1 MLKATLRGFLAHKG
15 RLVLSLLAVLLSVAF
30 VAGTLMFTDTIS
42 GTFDRLFRSTA
53 ADVSVTPH
61 SDLGTSDQNFSGAVP
76 TESQSLAA
84 RIATVPGVAKA
95 EPRVTLSGIVLVD
108 ASNHDIGSVGG
119 APTLGLDWT
128 TPSATSVVKL
138 TSGSAPTADGQAVI
152 DADTVA
158 EHHLVLGQQ
167 LRVIAAPGSFPV
179 TLTGIAT
186 FTTTNPGATL
196 VFLQHNAAQQRLLG
210 SPDRI
215 TSVDVTAASGVSD
228 TVLQQRI
235 SALVGTGYDVK
246 TAAQTAKDNVQQ
258 LGTFL
263 SVIKDA
269 LLGFAGIAVLVGISL
284 ILNTFSMLVAQRT
297 RELGL
302 LRALGAS
309 RKQVNRSVLIEAV
322 LLGVVGSTLG
332 LAVGVGLAQL
342 LITLIGGAGMR
353 LKGSEIAFRWP
364 TPVAAYAV
372 GVIVTAVSA
381 YLPARRA
388 AAVSPMAALREAD
401 TPGRGAPM
409 RRRALLGGSVVLLG
423 AVSLVA
429 ASTLRSAGSAAGF
442 LGLGI
447 LFTLV
452 GLIMTGPLLAGPV
465 IRVLGGWFPRVFGSV
480 GALSQ
485 RNALRNPRRT
495 SATASALMIGLALV
509 AALSVVGSSMAASF
523 DDEVSKTIGADY
535 IVQNSTGL
543 PFPGEVGDAI
553 QAVPGVGLTVRSQTA
568 KVRLVAADGSST
580 ATALVGTGPG
590 LDQVEHLTLRSG
602 TMAAAIAPGAVMVTA
617 AYADAHHLSVG
628 SPVTVL
634 FPNDR
639 RAALTVGA
647 VNAVDPNSVNGLR
660 DAAVTGSATLR
671 TYLPGALDDAVFVDA
686 APGADKTQVKSAIA
700 TAIGKDPQ
708 VQVRDQSDYKK
719 LIRQQIDILLQL
731 IYGLL
736 ALAIIIAV
744 LGVINTLALSVV
756 ERTREIGLLRAI
768 GLSRRQLR
776 RMVRL
781 ESVVIA
787 LFGAVLGL
795 GLGLVWGLAAQRLLA
810 LKGMPS
816 LSIPWTTVLAVV
828 IGAALVGLLAAL
840 GPALRASRLN
850 VLAAIA
856 HE

>member
-15 RLVLSLLAVLLSVAF
+15 RLFLSLLAVVLSVAF

-42 GTFDRLFRSTA
+42 GTFDRLFRNTA

-61 SDLGTSDQNFSGAVP
+61 TDLGTDRQNISGAVP
-76 TESQSLAA
+76 TESDALVAKVAA
-84 RIATVPGVAKA
+84 VPGVASA
-95 EPRVTLSGIVLVD
+95 IPRVGLSGIVLVD
-108 ASNHDIGSVGG
+108 AGNHDIGSVGG
-119 APTLGLDWT
+119 APTIGINWLPT
-128 TPSATSVVKL
+128 SKSVVDL
-138 TSGSAPTADGQAVI
+138 TSGTAPQGDGQAVI
-152 DADTVA
+152 DADTVRK
-158 EHHLVLGQQ
+158 HHLTIGQQ

-179 TLTGIAT
+179 RITGIAT
-186 FTTTNPGATL
+186 FNTTNPGATL
-196 VFLQHNAAQQRLLG
+196 VFLDTRTAQQRLLG
-210 SPDRI
+210 QPGLI
-215 TSVDVTAASGVSD
+215 TSVDVTAAKGVSD
-228 TVLQQRI
+228 DALKQRI
-235 SALVGTGYDVK
+235 AAVVGSGYDVK
-246 TAAQTAKDNVQQ
+246 TAAQSAKDSSQQ

-302 LRALGAS
+302 MRALGAS
-309 RKQVNRSVLIEAV
+309 RQQVNRSVMVEAL
-322 LLGVVGSTLG
+322 LLGVLGSTLG
-332 LAVGVGLAQL
+332 LLVGVGLAQL
-342 LITLIGGAGMR
+342 LIKLIGGAGME

-364 TPVAAYAV
+364 TPVASYAV

-388 AAVSPMAALREAD
+388 AQVSPMAALREAD
-401 TPGRGAPM
+401 TPGSGAPL
-409 RRRALLGGSVVLLG
+409 RRRAILGGSVVLLG
-423 AVSLVA
+423 AAALVA
-429 ASTLRSAGSAAGF
+429 ASALHSAGSAASY

-447 LFTLV
+447 VLTLI
-452 GLIMTGPLLAGPV
+452 GLIMTGPLLARPV
-465 IRVLGGWFPRVFGSV
+465 IRALGGWFPRAFGSV

-523 DDEVSKTIGADY
+523 DSQVDKTIGADF

-543 PFPGEVGDAI
+543 PFPAEVAQTVQG
-553 QAVPGVGLTVRSQTA
+553 VPGVGLMVRSQGTQA
-568 KVRLVAADGSST
+568 TLVAADGSKKKT
-580 ATALVGTGPG
+580 TVVGTTPG
-590 LDQVEHLTLRSG
+590 LDKVVHLTLRSG
-602 TMAAAIAPGAVMVTA
+602 SVAAGTAPGSVMIAST
-617 AYADAHHLSVG
+617 YADAHHLGIG
-628 SPVTVL
+628 SPVTVR
-634 FPNDR
+634 FPSGQL
-639 RAALTVGA
+639 ATLTVGA
-647 VNAVDPNSVNGLR
+647 VNSVDPNSLTGLR
-660 DAAVTGSATLR
+660 DNPVVGTDTLEK
-671 TYLPGALDDAVFVDA
+671 YAPGALDSSVFIDA
-686 APGADKTQVKSAIA
+686 APGADKAQVKAAVS
-700 TAIGKDPQ
+700 TALAKDPQ

-719 LIRQQIDILLQL
+719 LIRQQIDILLNL

-744 LGVINTLALSVV
+744 LGVVNTLALSVV

-795 GLGLVWGLAAQRLLA
+795 GLGLVWGLTSQRLLA
-810 LKGMPS
+810 LKGMQS
-816 LSIPWTTVLAVV
+816 LSIPWVTVVAVV
-828 IGAALVGLLAAL
+828 IGAGLVGLLAAL

-850 VLAAIA
+850 VLDAIA

>member
-53 ADVSVTPH
+53 PDVSVSPH
-61 SDLGTSDQNFSGAVP
+61 TEVGTGRQDLSGAVA
-76 TESQSLAA
+76 TESDALVAKVAA
-84 RIATVPGVAKA
+84 VPGVAA
-95 EPRVTLSGIVLVD
+95 ARPGVGVSNIVLVD
-108 ASNHDIGSVGG
+108 AANHNIGSIGG
-119 APTLGLDWT
+119 APTLGVNWVPT
-128 TPSATSVVKL
+128 SRSVVDL
-138 TSGSAPTADGQAVI
+138 TSGSAPAGDGQAVI
-152 DADTVA
+152 DADTA
-158 EHHLVLGQQ
+158 RKHHLTIGEQ
-167 LRVIAAPGSFPV
+167 LRVIAGPGSFPIRI
-179 TLTGIAT
+179 TGIAT
-186 FTTTNPGATL
+186 FNTTNPGATL
-196 VFLQHNAAQQRLLG
+196 VFLDTATAEQRLLG
-210 SPDRI
+210 RTGLV
-215 TSVDVTAASGVSD
+215 TSVDVTAAKGVSD
-228 TVLQQRI
+228 DVLKQRI
-235 SALVGTGYDVK
+235 LPVVGAGYDVK
-246 TAAQTAKDNVQQ
+246 TATETAKDSNQQ

-263 SVIKDA
+263 AVIKDA

-302 LRALGAS
+302 MRALGAS
-309 RKQVNRSVLIEAV
+309 RRQVNRSVMVEAV

-332 LAVGVGLAQL
+332 LLVGVGLAQL
-342 LITLIGGAGMR
+342 LIKLIGGVGME

-364 TPVAAYAV
+364 TPVASYAV

-388 AAVSPMAALREAD
+388 ASVSPMAALREAD

-409 RRRALLGGSVVLLG
+409 RRRALLGGAVLFLG
-423 AVSLVA
+423 AASLA
-429 ASTLRSAGSAAGF
+429 AAGTLHAAGTAAAY

-447 LFTLV
+447 LLSLI

-465 IRVLGGWFPRVFGSV
+465 IRVLGGWFPRAFGSI

-509 AALSVVGSSMAASF
+509 AALSVVGSSMGASF
-523 DDEVSKTIGADY
+523 DSQVNKTIGADF
-535 IVQNSTGL
+535 IVQNGQGQ
-543 PFPGEVGDAI
+543 PFPTEVAQAV
-553 QAVPGVGLTVRSQTA
+553 QAVPGVGLLVRTQAVPVTEIAPDGSQT
-568 KVRLVAADGSST
+568 KVSMI
-580 ATALVGTGPG
+580 GTTSG
-590 LDQVEHLTLRSG
+590 LDQVVHLSLRSG
-602 TMAAAIAPGAVMVTA
+602 SVAAATVPGAVMIASTF
-617 AYADAHHLSVG
+617 ADDHHLALG
-628 SPVTVL
+628 STLTVL
-634 FPNDR
+634 FPSGTR
-639 RAALTVGA
+639 VPLTVA
-647 VNAVDPNSVNGLR
+647 AINTVDSSLTGLGKNP
-660 DAAVTGSATLR
+660 VMGTTTLQR
-671 TYLPGALDDAVFVDA
+671 YAPGVLDGGVFVDVA
-686 APGADKTQVKSAIA
+686 SGANKAQVKAAIS
-700 TAIGKDPQ
+700 TAVAKDPQ

-719 LIRQQIDILLQL
+719 LIRQQIDILLNL
-731 IYGLL
+731 VYGLL

-795 GLGLVWGLAAQRLLA
+795 GLGLVWGLAAQHLLS
-810 LKGMPS
+810 LKGMQV
-816 LSIPWTTVLAVV
+816 LSIPWTTVIAVV
-828 IGAALVGLLAAL
+828 LGAALVGLLAAL